1 MSFPVTARYFL
12 NFRNSDTGLTPAFV
26 FFKEAVAPFN
36 DVAPPTVVER
46 SNGMYWFDWTWT
58 TPTDVDIIFEVDGG
72 PSIPT
77 EEVRYI
83 KGTISPRDRFL
94 DEPISQIV
102 TDVWTDS
109 ASYAAGQ
116 KGKRVDDIGAANDTS
131 ATPSLFGKT
140 LLYKENIRG
149 DAPGMSDG
157 NDVKQVYTRIGA
169 PVSSNISTDIAN
181 VQSTTNTINTKLGT
195 PAGPSVSADIA
206 DVKSDTAA
214 IKLKTDNLP
223 TDPASQSATNT
234 SITNAISSIKGADS
248 RDLTQIAGAGT
259 FIPGTDDLH
268 QIKSSISSPN
278 TIAGAVFDELLA
290 GHTIPGSAGAKL
302 ASTASSADVSAAQA
316 SIKGIGNIDNTQT
329 YNRLGPPSGASMSD
343 DIASIKS
350 DTSVIN
356 TGTAAIAAK
365 LTRAL
370 GLMHENSVLDQT
382 VFDGQNN
389 LTNARLRIYDSK
401 ANALLAGVTGLL
413 HTYTISAS
421 YVGENVQ
428 TYTVVL
434 ES

>member
-1 MSFPVTARYFL
+1 
-12 NFRNSDTGLTPAFV
+12 
-26 FFKEAVAPFN
+26 
-36 DVAPPTVVER
+36 
-46 SNGMYWFDWTWT
+46 
-58 TPTDVDIIFEVDGG
+58 
-72 PSIPT
+72 
-77 EEVRYI
+77 
-83 KGTISPRDRFL
+83 
-94 DEPISQIV
+94 
-102 TDVWTDS
+102 
-109 ASYAAGQ
+109 
-116 KGKRVDDIGAANDTS
+116 
-131 ATPSLFGKT
+131 
-140 LLYKENIRG
+140 
-149 DAPGMSDG
+149 
-157 NDVKQVYTRIGA
+157 
-169 PVSSNISTDIAN
+169 
-181 VQSTTNTINTKLGT
+181 
-195 PAGPSVSADIA
+195 
-206 DVKSDTAA
+206 
-214 IKLKTDNLP
+214 
-223 TDPASQSATNT
+223 
-234 SITNAISSIKGADS
+234 
-248 RDLTQIAGAGT
+248 LTQIAGAGT